1 MSVISGMEHRLT
13 PDAVQAVTFPPAR
26 IARRGLD
33 EAHVRAF
40 CGQVER
46 ELVRLFNER
55 TSLADEVQRLRR
67 RVLAGSEADSRVRL
81 DDAHIQ
87 AVGILSRA
95 QQAADRYVADAQEYS
110 RQLTD
115 DARRLRGEILAE
127 ARTRAEQVLEQAHG
141 AASLA
146 AEASLDASVAHQSS
160 DRGKLEAE
168 LAYLRTFSDV
178 YRSHLHSYLDKLLRN
193 VEEWDRAEQETL
205 DAIHA
210 DMADPPGVPAVPA
223 LPPRP
228 RVPPPA
234 AGRPAAV
241 NEPAD
246 DWPLADGPVRPGP
259 SGG

>member
-1 MSVISGMEHRLT
+1 MTVFSGADGRLT
-13 PDAVQAVTFPPAR
+13 PDEIRSYEFPSTGFG
-26 IARRGLD
+26 RRGLD
-33 EAHVRAF
+33 EAHVWEF
-40 CGQVER
+40 CRLAEQEI
-46 ELVRLFNER
+46 VRLLGER

-67 RVLAGSEADSRVRL
+67 RVLAGLEADSSARL
-81 DDAHIQ
+81 DDVHIQ

-95 QQAADRYVADAQEYS
+95 QQDADRYVADAREYS

-127 ARTRAEQVLEQAHG
+127 ARTRAEQLLEEAHG

-146 AEASLDASVAHQSS
+146 AEASLDVSVAHQGS

-193 VEEWDRAEQETL
+193 VEEWDRAEKETL
-205 DAIHA
+205 DAIHT
-210 DMADPPGVPAVPA
+210 DLADPPGVPAVPP

-234 AGRPAAV
+234 AGRPAV
-241 NEPAD
+241 INEPAD

>member
-1 MSVISGMEHRLT
+1 MTVFSGADGRLT
-13 PDAVQAVTFPPAR
+13 PDGIRSYAFPTTR
-26 IARRGLD
+26 FGRRGLD
-33 EAHVRAF
+33 EAHVWEF
-40 CGQVER
+40 CRLAEQEI
-46 ELVRLFNER
+46 VRLVNER

-67 RVLAGSEADSRVRL
+67 RVLAGSEADPRVRL

-95 QQAADRYVADAQEYS
+95 QQAADRYVADAREYN

-127 ARTRAEQVLEQAHG
+127 ARTRAEQVLEEAYG

-146 AEASLDASVAHQSS
+146 AEASLDVSVARQSS
-160 DRGKLEAE
+160 DRGELEAE

-193 VEEWDRAEQETL
+193 VEEWDRAEKETL

-210 DMADPPGVPAVPA
+210 DLSAPPDVPS
-223 LPPRP
+223 LPPLP
-228 RVPPPA
+228 RIPQ
-234 AGRPAAV
+234 
-241 NEPAD
+241 
-246 DWPLADGPVRPGP
+246 
-259 SGG
+259 